1 MWRILMKKLLLTGL
15 ACALLV
21 GCAQEPLKKQTSS
34 GKPETEFP
42 NKTVDQV
49 INGITEYC
57 NDKGFVVEEQNKN
70 YVVCAKEDEGA
81 QGFFTQLAIGNAY
94 STTPQNKLR
103 FSVSKKGNGSK
114 VWVNAWSETQMAMG
128 QVNKMPFEGNKA
140 QNQMQ
145 DMLDLLLPQYVNKQ

>member
-1 MWRILMKKLLLTGL
+1 MKKLVLAVLASTLL
-15 ACALLV
+15 A

-34 GKPETEFP
+34 GKPEVEFP
-42 NKTVDQV
+42 NKTVEQV

-70 YVVCAKEDEGA
+70 YVVCAKQADGT

-103 FSVSKKGNGSK
+103 FSVSPKGQGAK
-114 VWVNAWSETQMAMG
+114 VWLNAWSETQMAMG
-128 QVNKMPFEGNKA
+128 QVNRMPFEGNKA

-145 DMLDLLLPQYVNKQ
+145 DMLDNLLPQYVNKQ

>member
-1 MWRILMKKLLLTGL
+1 MKKLLLVGL
-15 ACALLV
+15 ISVLLT
-21 GCAQEPLKKQTSS
+21 GCAQETLKKQTSS
-34 GKPETEFP
+34 GKPEIEFP

-57 NDKGFVVEEQNKN
+57 NDKGFIVEDQSKN
-70 YVVCAKEDEGA
+70 YVVCSKEAEGA

-103 FSVSKKGNGSK
+103 FSVSKKGNGAK
-114 VWVNAWSETQMAMG
+114 VWLNAWSETQMAMG
-128 QVNKMPFEGNKA
+128 QVNRMPFEGNNA

-145 DMLDLLLPQYVNKQ
+145 DMLDTLLPKYVNKQ